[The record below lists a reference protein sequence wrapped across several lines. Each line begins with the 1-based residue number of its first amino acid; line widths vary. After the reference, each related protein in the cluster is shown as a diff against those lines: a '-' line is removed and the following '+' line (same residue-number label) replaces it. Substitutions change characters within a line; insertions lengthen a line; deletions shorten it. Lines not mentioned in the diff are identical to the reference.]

1 MMCLGC
7 KMSYEKIESVM
18 MKKTITNYYI
28 YIYLC
33 RTLFRIKIEDEDEE
47 VYQFIMALKV
57 LWIDK

>member
-1 MMCLGC
+1 
-7 KMSYEKIESVM
+7 MSYEKIESVM

-28 YIYLC
+28 YIYILC

>member
-1 MMCLGC
+1 
-7 KMSYEKIESVM
+7 MSYEKIESVM